1 MYCNNCGKN
10 IPDGSE
16 FCENCGSDVSCDD
29 TPITEQDS
37 VRITEQ
43 SLELEERTKK
53 TGWGWAIAVLGLMC
67 FLFFVFV
74 IGNSYDDGDSVS
86 TASEIPAVASSTEPR
101 ETSLSPIERQTR
113 IRIERESVDYVFEE
127 FVNNNIKN
135 PDTAKYTHN
144 KSSWKAKNA
153 ILTGSGT
160 VTYKNSKSET
170 VSEPFT
176 VSILMAE
183 RISYPL
189 YIKLG
194 DSVLI
199 DQSKGTN
206 SLGIATKY
214 GPSIFNVKQSESIIK
229 PEEGKLIVVSDD
241 DSIKI
246 TLDEFNRIKSGM
258 GYDEVSEIVGSLGAQ
273 SDIAENQNFKVA
285 WNGLGESKANAIVTF
300 QNGKVTE
307 KTQSGLK

>member
-10 IPDGSE
+10 IPDGSQ
-16 FCENCGSDVSCDD
+16 FCENCGFDVSCDE
-29 TPITEQDS
+29 TPETEQDS

-43 SLELEERTKK
+43 TVELEERTKK
-53 TGWGWAIAVLGLMC
+53 TGWGWIIAVFGLMC
-67 FLFFVFV
+67 FLFFVF
-74 IGNSYDDGDSVS
+74 ILGNSDDDGNSVS
-86 TASEIPAVASSTEPR
+86 TASEVPAVASSTEPR
-101 ETSLSPIERQTR
+101 ETSLSPVDRQIRIKIERQLAH
-113 IRIERESVDYVFEE
+113 SVFEN
-127 FVNNNIKN
+127 FVNDYLKN
-135 PDTAKYTHN
+135 PDTAKYTHD
-144 KSSWKAKNA
+144 KSSWKGQNA

-160 VTYKNSKSET
+160 VTHKNSKSET
-170 VSEPFT
+170 LSEPFT
-176 VSILMAE
+176 VSILMSE

-229 PEEGKLIVVSDD
+229 PEDGKLIVVSDD

-258 GYDEVSEIVGSLGAQ
+258 GYDEVSEIVGSLGGR
-273 SDIAENQNFKVA
+273 SDSDANQNFKVT
-285 WNGLGESKANAIVTF
+285 WDGLGESKSNAIVTF